1 MILIRSKEQ
10 YKDCSCQQKPQD
22 EAFTI
27 QRLSDLSSD
36 QLGLLESSSNF
47 VSSSAGIGSNQIPGS
62 NSSSNVTG
70 FGQIASVITGSGESG
85 MSARSDSG
93 ERNVSSLLSG
103 NFQSPLGVNALN
115 VAQRDFDTV
124 NQVIQNHTGLGDN
137 NAGSPKQQETTEPKP
152 ERNQRTLDRSG
163 NAIFES
169 AQDKRQRQNS
179 AEGDGQVLA
188 EAGLKF
194 HTTKTLGGK

>member
-22 EAFTI
+22 EAFTV
-27 QRLSDLSSD
+27 QRFSDLSSD
-36 QLGLLESSSNF
+36 QLGLFESSSNF

-103 NFQSPLGVNALN
+103 DFQSPLGVDALN
-115 VAQRDFDTV
+115 VAQRDFNPV
-124 NQVIQNHTGLGDN
+124 NQIVQNYTGFSDNHT
-137 NAGSPKQQETTEPKP
+137 GSPKQQETAVPKP
-152 ERNQRTLDRSG
+152 EGNQQT
-163 NAIFES
+163 FEGFS
-169 AQDKRQRQNS
+169 NSEFETTQDDGQRQNS

>member
-10 YKDCSCQQKPQD
+10 YKDCSCQQKPKD
-22 EAFTI
+22 EAFTV
-27 QRLSDLSSD
+27 QRFSDLSSD
-36 QLGLLESSSNF
+36 QLGLFESSSNF

-70 FGQIASVITGSGESG
+70 FGQVASVITGSGESG

-103 NFQSPLGVNALN
+103 DFQSPLGVNALN
-115 VAQRDFDTV
+115 VAQRDLDTV

-137 NAGSPKQQETTEPKP
+137 NAGSPQQQETTEPKP